1 MAWQRVD
8 AMMPLRTPRWQHNL
22 GAFGAS
28 WAEAAAAAAL
38 AGARRAS
45 QSLAAEALAPLHV
58 VPALR
63 LALVVAV
70 LVEVP
75 VPAVPVE
82 EDWALLQAV
91 VAEQELVV
99 PAAVGAV
106 GDERE
111 AVVVAADDG
120 AAVADGDVGRQ
131 LAE

>member
-1 MAWQRVD
+1 
-8 AMMPLRTPRWQHNL
+8 MMPLRTPRWQHNL
-22 GAFGAS
+22 GASEAS

-38 AGARRAS
+38 AGARPAS

-91 VAEQELVV
+91 AEQELVV

-111 AVVVAADDG
+111 AVVVADDG
-120 AAVADGDVGRQ
+120 VAVADGDVGRQ